1 MDRINATCWGL
12 MCRISVELTVADH
25 RAIDKKTLRR
35 TLLALCRHLTEA
47 LSYLSEIAA
56 DNGIELDE
64 DWS

>member
-12 MCRISVELTVADH
+12 MCRIAVEMTIADH
-25 RAIDKKTLRR
+25 RAIDKATLRR
-35 TLLALCRHLTEA
+35 TLISICRHLTEA
-47 LSYLSEIAA
+47 LRLLSEIAA